1 MLSML
6 VTYFNKTHQK
16 FKLIIKLLNYKNPIE
31 YHAVGLMHN
40 NNAVSNVLLNILI
53 QIYTND

>member
-1 MLSML
+1 ML